1 MTHTELGILEKSKER
16 YLFNPKSFN
25 PKSFNPKSYPKLR
38 PGVKFFKFN
47 DKNNQQSSSNI
58 YVGFSHRG
66 IEVKNEIASQLLQLL
81 DGSQSL
87 ESILRIVSVNVT
99 AFGID
104 PGIDPGID
112 ADVSEANNLL
122 QVLNDANLIEF
133 RAESLLAQLVRN
145 KYKTDKGAT
154 AKGATAKSDL
164 LPVNLVNSFNR
175 MQAEENLYGW
185 HPAVT
190 TEKDSQTIIN
200 QRRNF
205 AIVIFGRNRLAL
217 SLFGVLQASG
227 FSVIKIIDRMGSTN
241 SDSLV
246 QISPDEVC
254 GLAIRGSDV
263 GLRKT
268 LVIADI
274 ARNSQLFPTENLEFP
289 LHPNFII
296 STESIPQEIMQ
307 QWMSEEIPHLVVS
320 NLIENKIILGPIV
333 LPGKTPCLNCLNLWR
348 SEQFPH
354 HSSFEFLSALDSEE
368 TKGLEIPSAQVAL
381 LTGLLATYVIEY
393 CASVNLNG
401 ADGGVGVQA
410 KAPRLIEAPMPINAP
425 RLIGTTLTLNL
436 FDPLNFE
443 TSEDES
449 VGYRYWQPHL
459 SCGCQRLI

>member
-1 MTHTELGILEKSKER
+1 MTNAELGELKKLEKLE
-16 YLFNPKSFN
+16 LFDPKAF
-25 PKSFNPKSYPKLR
+25 PKLR
-38 PGVKFFKFN
+38 PGVKFFKIK
-47 DKNNQQSSSNI
+47 DEKNQLSSSAI

-66 IEVKNEIASQLLQLL
+66 IEIKNEIASQLLQLL

-87 ESILRIVSVNVT
+87 ESILRIVSVNAT
-99 AFGID
+99 SSGID
-104 PGIDPGID
+104 SGTDS
-112 ADVSEANNLL
+112 DVNEVINLL
-122 QVLNDANLIEF
+122 QVLNGANLIEF
-133 RAESLLAQLVRN
+133 RATPLSAQLLRNKSTMDKGNLLAI
-145 KYKTDKGAT
+145 
-154 AKGATAKSDL
+154 
-164 LPVNLVNSFNR
+164 NLVNSFNR

-185 HPAVT
+185 HPAVNV
-190 TEKDSQTIIN
+190 EKSSQALIGE
-200 QRRNF
+200 RRNF
-205 AIVIFGRNRLAL
+205 SLVICGRNRLAL

-227 FSVIKIIDRMGSTN
+227 FSMIKIIDRLGSTN
-241 SDSLV
+241 NDSLV
-246 QISPDEVC
+246 QIAPDEVC

-263 GLRKT
+263 GLKKT

-274 ARNSQLFPTENLEFP
+274 ARNSQLFPIENLEFP
-289 LHPNFII
+289 MHPNFII

-307 QWMSEEIPHLVVS
+307 HWMSEEIAHLVVS

-401 ADGGVGVQA
+401 SIGVGA
-410 KAPRLIEAPMPINAP
+410 KGPINAP

-436 FDPLNFE
+436 FVPLDFE

-459 SCGCQRLI
+459 SCGCQHLI

>member
-1 MTHTELGILEKSKER
+1 MTHTELENLE
-16 YLFNPKSFN
+16 LFDPKAF
-25 PKSFNPKSYPKLR
+25 PKLR
-38 PGVKFFKFN
+38 PGVKFFKIN
-47 DKNNQQSSSNI
+47 DEKNQQGSSGI

-66 IEVKNEIASQLLQLL
+66 IEIKNEIASQLLQRL

-87 ESILRIVSVNVT
+87 EQILQIVSVNAT
-99 AFGID
+99 GFGID
-104 PGIDPGID
+104 SKLVPAPD
-112 ADVSEANNLL
+112 AGKNEVINFL

-133 RAESLLAQLVRN
+133 RTESLLAQLVRN

-154 AKGATAKSDL
+154 GKSAADKSDL

-175 MQAEENLYGW
+175 MQAEENLSGW
-185 HPAVT
+185 HPAVNI
-190 TEKDSQTIIN
+190 EKSSQALIGE
-200 QRRNF
+200 RRNF
-205 AIVIFGRNRLAL
+205 SLVIYGRNRLAL

-307 QWMSEEIPHLVVS
+307 QWMSEEIPHLVAS

-393 CASVNLNG
+393 CAYLCAG
-401 ADGGVGVQA
+401 ADT
-410 KAPRLIEAPMPINAP
+410 APKLF
-425 RLIGTTLTLNL
+425 GTTLTLNL

>member
-1 MTHTELGILEKSKER
+1 MTHNELENLE
-16 YLFNPKSFN
+16 LFNPKAF
-25 PKSFNPKSYPKLR
+25 PKLR
-38 PGVKFFKFN
+38 PGVKFFKIN
-47 DKNNQQSSSNI
+47 DANNQQGSSGI

-66 IEVKNEIASQLLQLL
+66 IEIKNEIASQLLQRL

-87 ESILRIVSVNVT
+87 EQILQIVSVNAT
-99 AFGID
+99 GFGID
-104 PGIDPGID
+104 SKLVPAPD
-112 ADVSEANNLL
+112 AGKKEVINFL

-133 RAESLLAQLVRN
+133 RTESHLAQLVRN
-145 KYKTDKGAT
+145 KHKTDKGAT
-154 AKGATAKSDL
+154 GKSDL

-175 MQAEENLYGW
+175 MQAEENLSGW
-185 HPAVT
+185 HPAVNI
-190 TEKDSQTIIN
+190 EKGSQALIGE
-200 QRRNF
+200 RRNF
-205 AIVIFGRNRLAL
+205 SLVIYGRNRLAL

-227 FSVIKIIDRMGSTN
+227 FSIIKIIDRSGSTN
-241 SDSLV
+241 NDSLV
-246 QISPDEVC
+246 QITPDEVC

-274 ARNSQLFPTENLEFP
+274 ARNSQLFPAENLEFP
-289 LHPNFII
+289 VHPNFII

-320 NLIENKIILGPIV
+320 NLIENRIILGPIV

-348 SEQFPH
+348 AEQFPH
-354 HSSFEFLSALDSEE
+354 HNSFEFLSALDSEE
-368 TKGLEIPSAQVAL
+368 TRGLEIPSAQVAF

-393 CASVNLNG
+393 CAYLCAG
-401 ADGGVGVQA
+401 ADT
-410 KAPRLIEAPMPINAP
+410 APKLF
-425 RLIGTTLTLNL
+425 GTTLTLNL

>member
-1 MTHTELGILEKSKER
+1 MTHTELGELENLDFFDTKA
-16 YLFNPKSFN
+16 F
-25 PKSFNPKSYPKLR
+25 PKLR

-47 DKNNQQSSSNI
+47 DANNQQSSSNI

-66 IEVKNEIASQLLQLL
+66 IEVKNEIASQLLQRL

-87 ESILRIVSVNVT
+87 EQILRIVSVNAI

-104 PGIDPGID
+104 FEVASGPD
-112 ADVSEANNLL
+112 AGKKEIINLL

-133 RAESLLAQLVRN
+133 RAESLSTQLLKN
-145 KYKTDKGAT
+145 KSTMDKG
-154 AKGATAKSDL
+154 DL

-175 MQAEENLYGW
+175 MQAEENLSGW
-185 HPAVT
+185 HPAVNV
-190 TEKDSQTIIN
+190 EKGSQALIGERRYFSLIIY
-200 QRRNF
+200 
-205 AIVIFGRNRLAL
+205 GRNRLAL
-217 SLFGVLQASG
+217 SLLGVLQASG
-227 FSVIKIIDRMGSTN
+227 FSMVKIIDRSGSTN
-241 SDSLV
+241 IDSLV

-254 GLAIRGSDV
+254 GMAIRGSDV

-268 LVIADI
+268 IVIADI
-274 ARNSQLFPTENLEFP
+274 ARNSQLFPTDNREFP

-307 QWMSEEIPHLVVS
+307 QWMSEEIPHLIVS

-348 SEQFPH
+348 AEQFPH

-368 TKGLEIPSAQVAL
+368 TRGLEIPSAQVAL

-401 ADGGVGVQA
+401 ANNSIGVEAKGLI
-410 KAPRLIEAPMPINAP
+410 KAPRLF
-425 RLIGTTLTLNL
+425 GTTLTLNL

>member
-1 MTHTELGILEKSKER
+1 MTRTELGNLEKSKER
-16 YLFNPKSFN
+16 YLFDPKAFN
-25 PKSFNPKSYPKLR
+25 PKAYPKLR

-66 IEVKNEIASQLLQLL
+66 IEVKNEIAYQLLQLL
-81 DGSQSL
+81 DGSQSF
-87 ESILRIVSVNVT
+87 EQILRIVSVNTT

-104 PGIDPGID
+104 SAVNQIG
-112 ADVSEANNLL
+112 NLL

-133 RAESLLAQLVRN
+133 RSAPVSLQLLRN
-145 KYKTDKGAT
+145 KSKLD
-154 AKGATAKSDL
+154 KSDL
-164 LPVNLVNSFNR
+164 LPINLINSFNR

-185 HPAVT
+185 HPAVNIGI
-190 TEKDSQTIIN
+190 DSQTLIS

-205 AIVIFGRNRLAL
+205 AIVIFGCNRLAL

-227 FSVIKIIDRMGSTN
+227 FSSIKIIDRSGSTN
-241 SDSLV
+241 NASLV

-274 ARNSQLFPTENLEFP
+274 ARNSQLFPAENLEFP
-289 LHPNFII
+289 MQPNFII

-307 QWMSEEIPHLVVS
+307 QWTSEETPHFVVS

-348 SEQFPH
+348 AEQFPH

-393 CASVNLNG
+393 CAFVNLNG
-401 ADGGVGVQA
+401 VDGGVGVEA
-410 KAPRLIEAPMPINAP
+410 KAPRPINAP

-443 TSEDES
+443 TSQDES

-459 SCGCQRLI
+459 SCGCQQLI

>member
-1 MTHTELGILEKSKER
+1 MTHPELGNLEKSKER
-16 YLFNPKSFN
+16 YLFDPKAFN
-25 PKSFNPKSYPKLR
+25 PKSFPRLR
-38 PGVKFFKFN
+38 PGVKFFKIS
-47 DKNNQQSSSNI
+47 DANNQQFSSGI
-58 YVGFSHRG
+58 YIGFNHRG
-66 IEVKNEIASQLLQLL
+66 IEVKNEIAYQLLQLL

-87 ESILRIVSVNVT
+87 ESILRLVSMNAFDPGTDSGTDSELVSVPDEGTTEVT
-99 AFGID
+99 H
-104 PGIDPGID
+104 
-112 ADVSEANNLL
+112 LL
-122 QVLNDANLIEF
+122 QVLSDANLIEF
-133 RAESLLAQLVRN
+133 RSVPVSLQLLRN
-145 KYKTDKGAT
+145 KSTADKG
-154 AKGATAKSDL
+154 DL
-164 LPVNLVNSFNR
+164 LPINLINSFNR

-185 HPAVT
+185 HPAVNIG
-190 TEKDSQTIIN
+190 KGSQTLIS
-200 QRRNF
+200 QRRKF
-205 AIVIFGRNRLAL
+205 AIVIFGCNRLAL

-227 FSVIKIIDRMGSTN
+227 FSSIKIIDRSGSTN
-241 SDSLV
+241 NASLV

-268 LVIADI
+268 IVISDI
-274 ARNSQLFPTENLEFP
+274 ARNSQLFPAENLEFP
-289 LHPNFII
+289 VHPNFII

-348 SEQFPH
+348 AEQFPH

-368 TKGLEIPSAQVAL
+368 TGGLEIPSAQVAF

-393 CASVNLNG
+393 CAYVNLNG
-401 ADGGVGVQA
+401 ANSSAGVEA
-410 KAPRLIEAPMPINAP
+410 KG
-425 RLIGTTLTLNL
+425 LIGTTLTLNL

>member
-1 MTHTELGILEKSKER
+1 MTHTELGNLEKSKER
-16 YLFNPKSFN
+16 DLFDPN
-25 PKSFNPKSYPKLR
+25 SFNPKSYPKLR

-47 DKNNQQSSSNI
+47 DKNNQQSCSNI

-66 IEVKNEIASQLLQLL
+66 IEVKNEIAYQLLQLL

-87 ESILRIVSVNVT
+87 ESILRLVSMNAFDPGTDPGTDSELVSV
-99 AFGID
+99 
-104 PGIDPGID
+104 PD
-112 ADVSEANNLL
+112 AGTTEVNNLL

-133 RAESLLAQLVRN
+133 RSAPVSLQLLRN
-145 KYKTDKGAT
+145 KSKLVKTDKSAT
-154 AKGATAKSDL
+154 GKSKLNKSDL
-164 LPVNLVNSFNR
+164 LPINLINSFNR

-190 TEKDSQTIIN
+190 IEKDSQTLIN

-205 AIVIFGRNRLAL
+205 AIVIFGCNRLAL

-227 FSVIKIIDRMGSTN
+227 FSSIKIIDRSGSTN
-241 SDSLV
+241 NASLV

-274 ARNSQLFPTENLEFP
+274 ARNSQLFPIENLEFP
-289 LHPNFII
+289 MQPNFII

-307 QWMSEEIPHLVVS
+307 QWMSEETPHFVVS

-333 LPGKTPCLNCLNLWR
+333 LPGKTPCLNCLNFWR

-393 CASVNLNG
+393 CASVNLNV
-401 ADGGVGVQA
+401 ADGGVGV
-410 KAPRLIEAPMPINAP
+410 EANG
-425 RLIGTTLTLNL
+425 LIGTTLTLNL

-443 TSEDES
+443 TLEDES

>member
-1 MTHTELGILEKSKER
+1 MTHPELGNLEKSKER
-16 YLFNPKSFN
+16 YLFDPKAFN
-25 PKSFNPKSYPKLR
+25 PKAYPKLR
-38 PGVKFFKFN
+38 PGVKFFKIN
-47 DKNNQQSSSNI
+47 DAAKQSSSNDI

-66 IEVKNEIASQLLQLL
+66 IELKNEIAYQLLQRL
-81 DGSQSL
+81 DGTQSF
-87 ESILRIVSVNVT
+87 EQILRIVSVNTT
-99 AFGID
+99 ASGIYSELVSA
-104 PGIDPGID
+104 PD
-112 ADVSEANNLL
+112 ADINEANNLL
-122 QVLNDANLIEF
+122 QVLSDANLIEF
-133 RAESLLAQLVRN
+133 RAAPLSAQLLRN
-145 KYKTDKGAT
+145 KSTTD
-154 AKGATAKSDL
+154 KSDL
-164 LPVNLVNSFNR
+164 LPINLINSFNR

-185 HPAVT
+185 HPAVNIG
-190 TEKDSQTIIN
+190 KGSQTLIS

-205 AIVIFGRNRLAL
+205 AIVIFGCNRLAL

-227 FSVIKIIDRMGSTN
+227 FSSIKIIDRSGSTN
-241 SDSLV
+241 NASLV

-268 LVIADI
+268 IVIADI
-274 ARNSQLFPTENLEFP
+274 ARNSQLFPLENLEFP
-289 LHPNFII
+289 IHPNFII

-307 QWMSEEIPHLVVS
+307 QWMSEETPHFVVS

-348 SEQFPH
+348 AEQFPH

-368 TKGLEIPSAQVAL
+368 TGGLEIPSAQVAF

-393 CASVNLNG
+393 CAYVNLNG
-401 ADGGVGVQA
+401 ANSSAGVEA
-410 KAPRLIEAPMPINAP
+410 KG
-425 RLIGTTLTLNL
+425 LIGTTLTLNL

>member
-1 MTHTELGILEKSKER
+1 MTIKDLENLDLFDPKS
-16 YLFNPKSFN
+16 LNPKTF
-25 PKSFNPKSYPKLR
+25 PKLR
-38 PGVKFFKFN
+38 PGVKFFKIN
-47 DKNNQQSSSNI
+47 DAAKQSSNNDI

-66 IEVKNEIASQLLQLL
+66 IEIKNEIAYQLLQRL
-81 DGSQSL
+81 DGTQSL
-87 ESILRIVSVNVT
+87 ENILRLVSMN
-99 AFGID
+99 AFE
-104 PGIDPGID
+104 PGIDPN
-112 ADVSEANNLL
+112 VNEVTHLL

-133 RAESLLAQLVRN
+133 RPAPVSLQLLRN
-145 KYKTDKGAT
+145 KSKLD
-154 AKGATAKSDL
+154 KSDL
-164 LPVNLVNSFNR
+164 LPINLINSFNR
-175 MQAEENLYGW
+175 MQAEENLSGW
-185 HPAVT
+185 HPAVNI
-190 TEKDSQTIIN
+190 EKGSQALIGE
-200 QRRNF
+200 RRNF
-205 AIVIFGRNRLAL
+205 SLVIYGRNRLAL

-227 FSVIKIIDRMGSTN
+227 FSSIKIIDRSGSTN
-241 SDSLV
+241 NDSLV
-246 QISPDEVC
+246 QIAPDEVC

-268 LVIADI
+268 IVISDI
-274 ARNSQLFPTENLEFP
+274 ARNSQLFPAENLEFP
-289 LHPNFII
+289 VHPNFII

-348 SEQFPH
+348 AEQFPH

-368 TKGLEIPSAQVAL
+368 TGGLEIPSAQVAF

-393 CASVNLNG
+393 CAYVNLNG
-401 ADGGVGVQA
+401 ANSSAGVEA
-410 KAPRLIEAPMPINAP
+410 KG
-425 RLIGTTLTLNL
+425 LIGTTLTLNL

>member
-1 MTHTELGILEKSKER
+1 MTHPELGNLEKSKER
-16 YLFNPKSFN
+16 YLFDPKSFN
-25 PKSFNPKSYPKLR
+25 PKAFPKLR
-38 PGVKFFKFN
+38 PGVKFFKIS
-47 DKNNQQSSSNI
+47 DANNQQFSSGI
-58 YVGFSHRG
+58 YIGFNHRG
-66 IEVKNEIASQLLQLL
+66 IEVKNEIAYQLLQLL

-87 ESILRIVSVNVT
+87 ESILRLVSMN
-99 AFGID
+99 AFD
-104 PGIDPGID
+104 PGIDPN
-112 ADVSEANNLL
+112 VNEVTHLL
-122 QVLNDANLIEF
+122 QVLSDANLIEF
-133 RAESLLAQLVRN
+133 RSVPVSLQLLRN
-145 KYKTDKGAT
+145 KSTADKG
-154 AKGATAKSDL
+154 DL
-164 LPVNLVNSFNR
+164 LPINLINSFNR

-185 HPAVT
+185 HPAVNIG
-190 TEKDSQTIIN
+190 KGSQTLIS

-205 AIVIFGRNRLAL
+205 AIVIFGCNRLAL

-227 FSVIKIIDRMGSTN
+227 FSSIKIIDRSGSTN
-241 SDSLV
+241 NASLV
-246 QISPDEVC
+246 QIAPDEVC

-274 ARNSQLFPTENLEFP
+274 ARNSQLFPLENLEFP
-289 LHPNFII
+289 MQPNFII

-307 QWMSEEIPHLVVS
+307 QWMSEETPHFVVS

-348 SEQFPH
+348 AEQFPH
-354 HSSFEFLSALDSEE
+354 HSSFEFLSALDSED

-381 LTGLLATYVIEY
+381 LTGLLTTYVIEY
-393 CASVNLNG
+393 CTSVNSNG
-401 ADGGVGVQA
+401 ADSGIGFETKG
-410 KAPRLIEAPMPINAP
+410 
-425 RLIGTTLTLNL
+425 LIGTTLTLNL

>member
-1 MTHTELGILEKSKER
+1 MTHTELGELENQE
-16 YLFNPKSFN
+16 LFDPKAF
-25 PKSFNPKSYPKLR
+25 PKLR
-38 PGVKFFKFN
+38 PGVKFFKIN

-87 ESILRIVSVNVT
+87 ESILRIVSVNAI

-104 PGIDPGID
+104 P
-112 ADVSEANNLL
+112 DVNEVNNLL

-133 RAESLLAQLVRN
+133 RAESLLAQLVRS

-154 AKGATAKSDL
+154 GKSDL

-175 MQAEENLYGW
+175 MQAEENLSGW
-185 HPAVT
+185 HPAVNI
-190 TEKDSQTIIN
+190 EKGSQALIGE
-200 QRRNF
+200 RRNF
-205 AIVIFGRNRLAL
+205 SLVIYGRNRLAL

-227 FSVIKIIDRMGSTN
+227 FSMIKIIDRSGSTN

-274 ARNSQLFPTENLEFP
+274 SRNSQLFPTENLEFP

-307 QWMSEEIPHLVVS
+307 QWMSEEIPHLVIS

-333 LPGKTPCLNCLNLWR
+333 LPGNTPCLNCLNLWR
-348 SEQFPH
+348 AEQFPH

-393 CASVNLNG
+393 CTYSCTG
-401 ADGGVGVQA
+401 ADT
-410 KAPRLIEAPMPINAP
+410 APK
-425 RLIGTTLTLNL
+425 LIGTTLTLNL

-449 VGYRYWQPHL
+449 VGYRYWQPYL
-459 SCGCQRLI
+459 SCGCQHLI

>member
-1 MTHTELGILEKSKER
+1 MTHTELGNLEKSKER
-16 YLFNPKSFN
+16 YLFDPKSFN
-25 PKSFNPKSYPKLR
+25 PKSFPRLR

-66 IEVKNEIASQLLQLL
+66 IEVKNEIAYQLLQLL
-81 DGSQSL
+81 DGTQSF
-87 ESILRIVSVNVT
+87 EQILRIVSVNTT
-99 AFGID
+99 ASGIYSELVSA
-104 PGIDPGID
+104 PD
-112 ADVSEANNLL
+112 ADINEANNLL
-122 QVLNDANLIEF
+122 QVLSDANLIEF
-133 RAESLLAQLVRN
+133 RAAPLSAQLLRN
-145 KYKTDKGAT
+145 KSTTD
-154 AKGATAKSDL
+154 KSDL
-164 LPVNLVNSFNR
+164 LPINLINSFNR

-185 HPAVT
+185 HPAVNIG
-190 TEKDSQTIIN
+190 KGSQTLIS

-205 AIVIFGRNRLAL
+205 AIVIFGCNRLAL

-227 FSVIKIIDRMGSTN
+227 FSSIKIIDRSGSTN
-241 SDSLV
+241 NASLV

-268 LVIADI
+268 IVIADI
-274 ARNSQLFPTENLEFP
+274 ARNSQLFPLENLEFP
-289 LHPNFII
+289 IHPNFII

-307 QWMSEEIPHLVVS
+307 QWMSEETPHFVVS

-348 SEQFPH
+348 AEQFPH
-354 HSSFEFLSALDSEE
+354 HSSFEFLSALDSED

-393 CASVNLNG
+393 CTSVNSNG
-401 ADGGVGVQA
+401 ADSGIGFETKG
-410 KAPRLIEAPMPINAP
+410 
-425 RLIGTTLTLNL
+425 LIGTTLTLNL

-443 TSEDES
+443 TSQDES

-459 SCGCQRLI
+459 SCGCQQLI

>member
-1 MTHTELGILEKSKER
+1 MTHPELGNLEKSKER
-16 YLFNPKSFN
+16 YLFDPKAF
-25 PKSFNPKSYPKLR
+25 PKLR
-38 PGVKFFKFN
+38 PGVKFFKIS
-47 DKNNQQSSSNI
+47 DANNQQFSSGI

-66 IEVKNEIASQLLQLL
+66 IEIKNEIAYQLLQRL
-81 DGSQSL
+81 DGTQSL
-87 ESILRIVSVNVT
+87 ENILRLVSMN
-99 AFGID
+99 AFE
-104 PGIDPGID
+104 PGIDPN
-112 ADVSEANNLL
+112 VNEVTHLL

-133 RAESLLAQLVRN
+133 RPAPVSLQLLRN
-145 KYKTDKGAT
+145 KSTTD
-154 AKGATAKSDL
+154 KSDL
-164 LPVNLVNSFNR
+164 LPINLINSFNR
-175 MQAEENLYGW
+175 MQAEENLSGW
-185 HPAVT
+185 HPAVNI
-190 TEKDSQTIIN
+190 EKGSQALIGE
-200 QRRNF
+200 RRNF
-205 AIVIFGRNRLAL
+205 SLVIYGRNRLAL

-227 FSVIKIIDRMGSTN
+227 FSSIKIIDRSGSTN
-241 SDSLV
+241 NDSLV
-246 QISPDEVC
+246 QIAPDEVC

-268 LVIADI
+268 IVISDI
-274 ARNSQLFPTENLEFP
+274 ARNSQLFPAENLEFP
-289 LHPNFII
+289 VHPNFII

-348 SEQFPH
+348 AEQFPH

-368 TKGLEIPSAQVAL
+368 TGGLEIPSAQVAF

-393 CASVNLNG
+393 CAYVNLNG
-401 ADGGVGVQA
+401 ANSSAGVEA
-410 KAPRLIEAPMPINAP
+410 KG
-425 RLIGTTLTLNL
+425 LIGTTLTLNL

>member
-1 MTHTELGILEKSKER
+1 MTDNELENLE
-16 YLFNPKSFN
+16 LFDPKAF
-25 PKSFNPKSYPKLR
+25 PKLR
-38 PGVKFFKFN
+38 PGVKFFKIN
-47 DKNNQQSSSNI
+47 DENNQQSSNNI

-87 ESILRIVSVNVT
+87 ESILRIVSVNAI

-104 PGIDPGID
+104 PGFAPGFD
-112 ADVSEANNLL
+112 ADVSEVNNLL

-133 RAESLLAQLVRN
+133 RTESLSTQLLRN
-145 KYKTDKGAT
+145 KHKTDKISTGNGAT
-154 AKGATAKSDL
+154 IKSDL

-175 MQAEENLYGW
+175 MQAEENLSGW
-185 HPAVT
+185 HPAVNI
-190 TEKDSQTIIN
+190 EKSSQTLISGR
-200 QRRNF
+200 QNF
-205 AIVIFGRNRLAL
+205 SLVIYGRNRLAL

-227 FSVIKIIDRMGSTN
+227 FSLVKIIDRSGSTN

-368 TKGLEIPSAQVAL
+368 TSGLEIPSAQVAL

-401 ADGGVGVQA
+401 ADGGVGVEA
-410 KAPRLIEAPMPINAP
+410 KAARLINTP

>member
-1 MTHTELGILEKSKER
+1 MTIKDLENLDLFDPKS
-16 YLFNPKSFN
+16 LNPKTF
-25 PKSFNPKSYPKLR
+25 PKLR
-38 PGVKFFKFN
+38 PGVKFFKIN
-47 DKNNQQSSSNI
+47 DAAKQSSNNDI

-66 IEVKNEIASQLLQLL
+66 IEIKNEIAYQLLQRL
-81 DGSQSL
+81 DGTQSL
-87 ESILRIVSVNVT
+87 ENILRLVSMN
-99 AFGID
+99 AFE
-104 PGIDPGID
+104 PGIDPN
-112 ADVSEANNLL
+112 VNEVTHLL

-133 RAESLLAQLVRN
+133 RPAPVSLQLLRN
-145 KYKTDKGAT
+145 KSKLDKSDRSAT
-154 AKGATAKSDL
+154 GKSKLDKSDL
-164 LPVNLVNSFNR
+164 LPINLINSFNR
-175 MQAEENLYGW
+175 MQAEENLSGW
-185 HPAVT
+185 HPAVNI
-190 TEKDSQTIIN
+190 EKGSQALIGE
-200 QRRNF
+200 RRNF
-205 AIVIFGRNRLAL
+205 SLVIYGRNRLAL

-227 FSVIKIIDRMGSTN
+227 FSSIKIIDRSGSTN
-241 SDSLV
+241 NDSLV
-246 QISPDEVC
+246 QIAPDEVC

-268 LVIADI
+268 IVISDI
-274 ARNSQLFPTENLEFP
+274 ARNSQLFPAENLEFP
-289 LHPNFII
+289 VHPNFII

-348 SEQFPH
+348 AEQFPH

-368 TKGLEIPSAQVAL
+368 TGGLEIPSAQVAL

-393 CASVNLNG
+393 CAYVNLNG
-401 ADGGVGVQA
+401 ANSSAGVEA
-410 KAPRLIEAPMPINAP
+410 KG
-425 RLIGTTLTLNL
+425 LIGTTLTLNL

>member
-1 MTHTELGILEKSKER
+1 MTHPELGNLEKSKER
-16 YLFNPKSFN
+16 YLFDPKSFN
-25 PKSFNPKSYPKLR
+25 PKSFPRLR
-38 PGVKFFKFN
+38 PGVKFFKIS
-47 DKNNQQSSSNI
+47 DANNQQFSSGI

-66 IEVKNEIASQLLQLL
+66 IEIKNEIAYQLLQRL
-81 DGSQSL
+81 DGTQSL
-87 ESILRIVSVNVT
+87 ENILRLVSMN
-99 AFGID
+99 AFE
-104 PGIDPGID
+104 PGIDPN
-112 ADVSEANNLL
+112 VNEVTHLL
-122 QVLNDANLIEF
+122 QVLSDANLIEF
-133 RAESLLAQLVRN
+133 RSVPVSLQLLRN
-145 KYKTDKGAT
+145 KSTADKG
-154 AKGATAKSDL
+154 DL
-164 LPVNLVNSFNR
+164 LPINLINSFNR

-190 TEKDSQTIIN
+190 IEKDSQTLIS

-205 AIVIFGRNRLAL
+205 AIVIFGCNRLAL

-227 FSVIKIIDRMGSTN
+227 FSSIKIIDRSGSTN
-241 SDSLV
+241 NDSLV
-246 QISPDEVC
+246 QIAPDEVC

-268 LVIADI
+268 IVIADI
-274 ARNSQLFPTENLEFP
+274 ARNSQLFPLENLEFP
-289 LHPNFII
+289 IHPNFII

-307 QWMSEEIPHLVVS
+307 QWMSEETPHFVVS

-348 SEQFPH
+348 AEQFPH

-368 TKGLEIPSAQVAL
+368 TGGLEIPSAQVAF

-393 CASVNLNG
+393 CAYVNLNG
-401 ADGGVGVQA
+401 ANSSAGVEA
-410 KAPRLIEAPMPINAP
+410 KG
-425 RLIGTTLTLNL
+425 LIGTTLTLNL

>member
-1 MTHTELGILEKSKER
+1 
-16 YLFNPKSFN
+16 
-25 PKSFNPKSYPKLR
+25 
-38 PGVKFFKFN
+38 
-47 DKNNQQSSSNI
+47 
-58 YVGFSHRG
+58 
-66 IEVKNEIASQLLQLL
+66 
-81 DGSQSL
+81 
-87 ESILRIVSVNVT
+87 
-99 AFGID
+99 
-104 PGIDPGID
+104 
-112 ADVSEANNLL
+112 
-122 QVLNDANLIEF
+122 
-133 RAESLLAQLVRN
+133 
-145 KYKTDKGAT
+145 
-154 AKGATAKSDL
+154 
-164 LPVNLVNSFNR
+164 
-175 MQAEENLYGW
+175 
-185 HPAVT
+185 
-190 TEKDSQTIIN
+190 
-200 QRRNF
+200 
-205 AIVIFGRNRLAL
+205 LAL

-227 FSVIKIIDRMGSTN
+227 FSSIKIIDRSGSTN
-241 SDSLV
+241 KASLV

-274 ARNSQLFPTENLEFP
+274 ARNSQLFPAENLEFP
-289 LHPNFII
+289 MQPNFII

-307 QWMSEEIPHLVVS
+307 QWMSEETPHFVVS

-333 LPGKTPCLNCLNLWR
+333 LPGKTPCINCLNLWR

-401 ADGGVGVQA
+401 VDGGVGVEA
-410 KAPRLIEAPMPINAP
+410 KG
-425 RLIGTTLTLNL
+425 LIGTTLTLNL

-443 TSEDES
+443 TLEDES

>member
-1 MTHTELGILEKSKER
+1 
-16 YLFNPKSFN
+16 
-25 PKSFNPKSYPKLR
+25 
-38 PGVKFFKFN
+38 
-47 DKNNQQSSSNI
+47 
-58 YVGFSHRG
+58 
-66 IEVKNEIASQLLQLL
+66 
-81 DGSQSL
+81 
-87 ESILRIVSVNVT
+87 
-99 AFGID
+99 
-104 PGIDPGID
+104 
-112 ADVSEANNLL
+112 
-122 QVLNDANLIEF
+122 
-133 RAESLLAQLVRN
+133 
-145 KYKTDKGAT
+145 
-154 AKGATAKSDL
+154 
-164 LPVNLVNSFNR
+164 
-175 MQAEENLYGW
+175 MQAEENLSGW
-185 HPAVT
+185 HPAVNI
-190 TEKDSQTIIN
+190 EKGSQALIGE
-200 QRRNF
+200 RRNF
-205 AIVIFGRNRLAL
+205 SLVIYGRNRLAL

-227 FSVIKIIDRMGSTN
+227 FSMIKIIDRSGSTN

-274 ARNSQLFPTENLEFP
+274 ARNSQLFPAENLEFP
-289 LHPNFII
+289 VHPNFII

-320 NLIENKIILGPIV
+320 NLIENRIILGPIV

-348 SEQFPH
+348 AEQFPH

-368 TKGLEIPSAQVAL
+368 TRGLEIPSAQVAF

-401 ADGGVGVQA
+401 ANSSIGVEA
-410 KAPRLIEAPMPINAP
+410 KAPRLIEAARPINAP

>member
-1 MTHTELGILEKSKER
+1 MTIKELENPDNLGNR
-16 YLFNPKSFN
+16 YFFNPKSLN
-25 PKSFNPKSYPKLR
+25 PKTFPKLR
-38 PGVKFFKFN
+38 PGVKFFKIS
-47 DKNNQQSSSNI
+47 DANNQQCSSGI

-66 IEVKNEIASQLLQLL
+66 IELKSEIAYQLLQLL

-87 ESILRIVSVNVT
+87 EQILRIVSVSVFT
-99 AFGID
+99 SGID
-104 PGIDPGID
+104 SELVSAPD
-112 ADVSEANNLL
+112 AGTTEVTHLL

-133 RAESLLAQLVRN
+133 RPAPVSLQLLRN
-145 KYKTDKGAT
+145 KSTTD
-154 AKGATAKSDL
+154 KSDL
-164 LPVNLVNSFNR
+164 LPINLINSFNR
-175 MQAEENLYGW
+175 MQAEENLSGW
-185 HPAVT
+185 HPAVNI
-190 TEKDSQTIIN
+190 EKGSQALIGE
-200 QRRNF
+200 RRNF
-205 AIVIFGRNRLAL
+205 SLVIYGRNRLAL

-227 FSVIKIIDRMGSTN
+227 FSSIKIIDRSGSTN
-241 SDSLV
+241 NDSLV
-246 QISPDEVC
+246 QIAPDEVC

-268 LVIADI
+268 IVISDI
-274 ARNSQLFPTENLEFP
+274 ARNSQLFPAENLEFP
-289 LHPNFII
+289 VHPNFII

-348 SEQFPH
+348 AEQFPH

-368 TKGLEIPSAQVAL
+368 TGGLEIPSAQVAF

-393 CASVNLNG
+393 CAYVNLNG
-401 ADGGVGVQA
+401 ANSSAGVEA
-410 KAPRLIEAPMPINAP
+410 KG
-425 RLIGTTLTLNL
+425 LIGTTLTLNL

>member
-1 MTHTELGILEKSKER
+1 M
-16 YLFNPKSFN
+16 FDPKSFN
-25 PKSFNPKSYPKLR
+25 PKSFPRLR

-47 DKNNQQSSSNI
+47 DSAKQSSSNDI

-66 IEVKNEIASQLLQLL
+66 IEVKNEIAYQLFQLL
-81 DGSQSL
+81 DGTQSF
-87 ESILRIVSVNVT
+87 EQILRIVSVNTT
-99 AFGID
+99 ASGID
-104 PGIDPGID
+104 SELVSAPD
-112 ADVSEANNLL
+112 ADINDANNLL

-133 RAESLLAQLVRN
+133 RSAPVSLQLLRN
-145 KYKTDKGAT
+145 KSTADKG
-154 AKGATAKSDL
+154 DL
-164 LPVNLVNSFNR
+164 LPINLINSFNR

-185 HPAVT
+185 HPAVNIR
-190 TEKDSQTIIN
+190 KDSQTLIS

-205 AIVIFGRNRLAL
+205 AIVIFGCNRLAL

-227 FSVIKIIDRMGSTN
+227 FSSTKIIDRSGSTN
-241 SDSLV
+241 NASLV

-274 ARNSQLFPTENLEFP
+274 ARNSQLFPLENLEFP
-289 LHPNFII
+289 IHPNFII

-307 QWMSEEIPHLVVS
+307 QWMSEETPHFVVS

-348 SEQFPH
+348 AEQFPH

-368 TKGLEIPSAQVAL
+368 TRGLEIPSAQVAL

-393 CASVNLNG
+393 CASVNFNG
-401 ADGGVGVQA
+401 ADGGVGVEA
-410 KAPRLIEAPMPINAP
+410 KG
-425 RLIGTTLTLNL
+425 LIGTTLTLNL

-443 TSEDES
+443 TSQDES

-459 SCGCQRLI
+459 SCGCQQLI